1 MYLIGALGPK
11 KKLLRMLDELD
22 MNTEA
27 NRSRVYGPTALD
39 IGAKTAEEIAIS
51 IIAEIKSSL
60 SWGTP
65 SSLKEKKQAIHD
77 PAKSIS

>member
-1 MYLIGALGPK
+1 
-11 KKLLRMLDELD
+11 MLDELD

-65 SSLKEKKQAIHD
+65 SSLKEKKHY
-77 PAKSIS
+77 S